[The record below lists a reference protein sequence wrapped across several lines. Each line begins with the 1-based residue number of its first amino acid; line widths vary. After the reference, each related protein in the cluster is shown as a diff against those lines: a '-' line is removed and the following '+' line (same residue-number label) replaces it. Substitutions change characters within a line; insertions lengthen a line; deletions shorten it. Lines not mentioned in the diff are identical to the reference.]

1 MTGEYLP
8 DAIQVFIVVLTAL
21 SASGL
26 FAALFTRHARKDR
39 ADALA
44 NVLADTEKIDSHSVA
59 LQSLR
64 FELEAAKVEMEKRRL
79 VLVAQE
85 ETIRQQKQ
93 QLLDAQRMLAT
104 HEATIVQL
112 SLWAEW
118 VTKILDD
125 KGIEAP
131 PPPIPIPVTPPSGT
145 PKE

>member
-1 MTGEYLP
+1 MSGAHLP
-8 DAIQVFIVVLTAL
+8 DVIQLFIIVLTAL

-44 NVLADTEKIDSHSVA
+44 SVLADSEKIDSHSVA

-64 FELEAAKVEMEKRRL
+64 FELEAAKVEMEKRRM

-85 ETIRQQKQ
+85 ETIKQ
-93 QLLDAQRMLAT
+93 QRQELLDAQQRLAN
-104 HEATIVQL
+104 HEATIVQF
-112 SLWAEW
+112 SRWAEW
-118 VTKILDD
+118 VTRILED
-125 KGIEAP
+125 KGIDAP
-131 PPPIPIPVTPPSGT
+131 PPPIPIPVTPPAGS

>member
-1 MTGEYLP
+1 MNGDRVDEVVQL
-8 DAIQVFIVVLTAL
+8 FIIVLTAL

-26 FAALFTRHARKDR
+26 FAALFTRRGRKER
-39 ADALA
+39 EAALA
-44 NVLADTEKIDSHSVA
+44 NVVIDTERIDSHSVA

-104 HEATIVQL
+104 HEATIIQL
-112 SLWAEW
+112 SRWAEW

-125 KGIEAP
+125 KGIDAP
-131 PPPIPIPVTPPSGT
+131 PPPVPIPVTPPSGT